1 MIGFI
6 AFLIV
11 IAGSVNWL
19 LIGMLQYDFVAG
31 WFGYQASIF
40 SRLIYI
46 LVGIAGLVLLFLA
59 FKDKGKINVIN
70 FRFLKKK
77 KESKEMKRVSS
88 TNNVEAH
95 KEPDYEDISQEKH
108 QMSGRD
114 YSDQDHPVYH
124 EEKRTNSIFDEANK
138 D

>member
-6 AFLIV
+6 SFLIV

-59 FKDKGKINVIN
+59 FKDKGKINIIN
-70 FRFLKKK
+70 FRFLKKR
-77 KESKEMKRVSS
+77 KESKERKKA
-88 TNNVEAH
+88 TANNIEAH
-95 KEPDYEDISQEKH
+95 KEPNYEDIPQEKH
-108 QMSGRD
+108 QISGRD
-114 YSDQDHPVYH
+114 YSDQDRPIYH
-124 EEKRTNSIFDEANK
+124 EEKRTNSIFDEENK
-138 D
+138 